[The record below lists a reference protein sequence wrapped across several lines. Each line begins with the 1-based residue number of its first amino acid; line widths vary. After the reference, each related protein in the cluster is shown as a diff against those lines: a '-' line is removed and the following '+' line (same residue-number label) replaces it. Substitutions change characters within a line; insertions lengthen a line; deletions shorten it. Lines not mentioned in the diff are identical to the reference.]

1 MKKGTPASP
10 KFARCCHPRS
20 PVASELTVWR
30 RQSYPGRFAPIAVK
44 AVMNSGAATTPHA
57 T

>member
-20 PVASELTVWR
+20 PVASELTVCR